1 MSKAASKPATKDA
14 TTQIPDASDSDDDWL
29 PGPGSIHD
37 HPFAVVDPFPFLK
50 LAADERRVVL
60 SFLLGARSY
69 PLGGRAPGAPERV
82 RFSAVEALRMLT
94 FHARSIKA
102 VCRDVAADVRVLE
115 GAPRQAHRSVATP
128 LAWLKGLW
136 DAEIIPG
143 MEYTA
148 SSYVLEGC
156 RERAAVARR
165 GNLASAMY
173 ERLGQHCGPRIISI
187 KTPGHW
193 RKRRT
198 DAVKHFFECQGSPL
212 REREHKQLSWAHT
225 RTSTSGEMHAPVDA
239 TLLKSLCATAF
250 DSFLEGLRSAV
261 DSGIMWTLHVEG
273 VQVLYRGG
281 FVDDDDDREWLRG
294 DDDDFDALDAG
305 LAAFFGADAMRRPPW
320 VQAWCNAYGRPPVTR
335 IRDIADMIG
344 RRPYSFNLT
353 DRSSKAPAAVINV
366 GFDDDIQ
373 AVEQPDIHNP
383 TGPPAFMQLGPGISA
398 RCRAGS
404 LSWRDVALKIQT
416 GNFWGPGVPS
426 GSYYT
431 RQGSV
436 ESGMGDTFPLGLDRA
451 SLFVPIVEGVF
462 DAMCTCRIVGLN

>member
-1 MSKAASKPATKDA
+1 MSEAASTPGAARKDA
-14 TTQIPDASDSDDDWL
+14 TTQFPPDPDASGSDSDDDWL
-29 PGPGSIHD
+29 PGPGTIHD

-82 RFSAVEALRMLT
+82 RFSAVEALRTLT

-165 GNLASAMY
+165 GNLALAMY
-173 ERLGQHCGPRIISI
+173 QRLGQHCRPRIISI

-198 DAVKHFFECQGSPL
+198 DAVKHFFRFQGSPL
-212 REREHKQLSWAHT
+212 GEREHKQQ
-225 RTSTSGEMHAPVDA
+225 
-239 TLLKSLCATAF
+239 K
-250 DSFLEGLRSAV
+250 
-261 DSGIMWTLHVEG
+261 TLH
-273 VQVLYRGG
+273 
-281 FVDDDDDREWLRG
+281 F
-294 DDDDFDALDAG
+294 
-305 LAAFFGADAMRRPPW
+305 
-320 VQAWCNAYGRPPVTR
+320 
-335 IRDIADMIG
+335 
-344 RRPYSFNLT
+344 
-353 DRSSKAPAAVINV
+353 
-366 GFDDDIQ
+366 
-373 AVEQPDIHNP
+373 
-383 TGPPAFMQLGPGISA
+383 
-398 RCRAGS
+398 
-404 LSWRDVALKIQT
+404 
-416 GNFWGPGVPS
+416 
-426 GSYYT
+426 
-431 RQGSV
+431 
-436 ESGMGDTFPLGLDRA
+436 
-451 SLFVPIVEGVF
+451 
-462 DAMCTCRIVGLN
+462 